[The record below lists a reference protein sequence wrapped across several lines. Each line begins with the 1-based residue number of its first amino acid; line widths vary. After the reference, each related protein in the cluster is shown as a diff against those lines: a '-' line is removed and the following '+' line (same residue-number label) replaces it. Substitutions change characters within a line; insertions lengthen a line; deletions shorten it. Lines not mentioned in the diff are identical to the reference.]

1 MMHNERTAVSE
12 TAVSEKDGNRH
23 AGHWFA
29 AILLF
34 SWFLIAA
41 PGAGC
46 TPEGDFEFNLSSGY
60 RLGSLHWSIAGDLSG
75 ENPNIL
81 SELIWS
87 KLQILQIEGE
97 GNLNIERFTIRAALG
112 YGWIL
117 AGDTRDSDY
126 DSDDRTDE
134 WSRSYLDARGGYLLH
149 ALTGLG
155 YRYEFE
161 AAPITLLPMIGIAF
175 HRQAMVMTEGVQVIA
190 TLGLTQ
196 DPGPII
202 GLDSSYTTN
211 WLNMWVG
218 LDVDYRITSRLS
230 AAAAVSVHPSLYYA
244 QADWNKVTK
253 FEHPVSFVHRALGL
267 GLCGELSV
275 DVELSRRFLL
285 EGRCGLDYWFGGPG
299 VDETFYAAGYSV
311 ETRLN
316 EVVWSSA
323 QFFLGTVLRL

>member
-23 AGHWFA
+23 TGQWFA

-34 SWFLIAA
+34 SWFLIPA
-41 PGAGC
+41 PGAGG
-46 TPEGDFEFNLSSGY
+46 TPGGDLEFNLSAGY
-60 RLGSLHWSIAGDLSG
+60 RFGGLHWSIAGLWG
-75 ENPNIL
+75 TPNIW

-97 GNLNIERFTIRAALG
+97 GKLNIERFTVRASLG
-112 YGWIL
+112 YGLIL

-149 ALTGLG
+149 ALLGLG
-155 YRYEFE
+155 YRCEFE
-161 AAPITLLPMIGIAF
+161 AAPITLLPMIGIAL

-190 TLGLTQ
+190 TPFRTQ
-196 DPGPII
+196 DAGPII
-202 GLDSSYTTN
+202 GLDSSYTAN

-218 LDVDYRITSRLS
+218 LDVVYEITDRLR
-230 AAAAVSVHPSLYYA
+230 AGAAVSVHPSLYYA
-244 QADWNKVTK
+244 EADWNKATDYA
-253 FEHPVSFVHRALGL
+253 HPVSFVHRALGL

-275 DVELSRRFLL
+275 DFELSRRLLL

-299 VDETFYAAGYSV
+299 VDETFYAAGGSI
-311 ETRLN
+311 ESQLN